1 MRKRVLAVAS
11 FGGHWQQLREMR
23 AAFEQHE
30 VTYVSTRPGM
40 DAEFA
45 LTRFDTIP
53 DCNRNQPLRVVAAL
67 AKAVLITI
75 RLRPHVVISTG
86 AMPGLL
92 LLFCG
97 WLTGAKTIWID
108 SFANPERMTMSGAY
122 AKRFAT
128 HCLVQWEDLAKA
140 EGVGYRG
147 RVL

>member
-1 MRKRVLAVAS
+1 M
-11 FGGHWQQLREMR
+11 
-23 AAFEQHE
+23 
-30 VTYVSTRPGM
+30 
-40 DAEFA
+40 
-45 LTRFDTIP
+45 
-53 DCNRNQPLRVVAAL
+53 VVAREIVPDEQAR
-67 AKAVLITI
+67 IETS
-75 RLRPHVVISTG
+75 LRTFIADENIDVVISTG

-140 EGVGYRG
+140 EGVSYRG